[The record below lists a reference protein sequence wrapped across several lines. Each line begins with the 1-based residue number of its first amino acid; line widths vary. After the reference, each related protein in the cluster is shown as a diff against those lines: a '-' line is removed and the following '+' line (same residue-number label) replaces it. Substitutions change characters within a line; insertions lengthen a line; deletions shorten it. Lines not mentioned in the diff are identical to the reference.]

1 MDNKLEATSLPM
13 STDLFEQL
21 FELLEER
28 LGDDGCDHS
37 LRVTEEFLSESD
49 VDAEEVL
56 LWLADHGGS
65 CDCEVLAN
73 VVDETRG

>member
-1 MDNKLEATSLPM
+1 MDNKLKAASLPM

-21 FELLEER
+21 FELLAER